1 MKKLDLIEK
10 KLEEDKEL
18 LKAIQA
24 LSFYSTDTFINDCLA
39 YISAIK
45 EGRMVCSIYS
55 VSRSGMSRTIAFHA
69 IQKLKRNP
77 KTYRVRQFVCFFMAL
92 GYRHSRDDRFKFV
105 IGGCG
110 MDMIFHTNYTIINKL
125 ARLGFLSNKE
135 RDVLAQATPTVL

>member
-10 KLEEDKEL
+10 KLEEDQEL

-24 LSFYSTDTFINDCLA
+24 LSFYSTDTFINDSLA

-69 IQKLKRNP
+69 VRKHSGKERR
-77 KTYRVRQFVCFFMAL
+77 YSYRQFALMFTAL
-92 GYRHSRDDRFKFV
+92 GYRHARDDKFKFV

-110 MDMIFHTNYTIINKL
+110 MDMVFHTHYTIIHRLHRFGFIDREEYDKL
-125 ARLGFLSNKE
+125 A
-135 RDVLAQATPTVL
+135 QQTPTTF